1 MKNKLLHIV
10 FILVLFQVSLLKAQD
25 TTLQNIDAKTYKLYT
40 EKNWH
45 KLIKLSKY
53 ALDNDVDYY
62 YLRMRLGIAY
72 YEQHRYNLAYQQ
84 FKKAKRFDDNDLL
97 NEYLYYSYLFGKNY
111 TEAEELSYYFSDEL
125 KTKLGISEPKKV
137 ISAEIIYAGLINNDY
152 QELKDF
158 RYEAP
163 YKFILNNRFRND
175 YNYFYGLNLKLRLNK
190 NYSSTISYGKLVQN
204 KTQIF
209 QDHDYLQDTSIIQE
223 ISNTT
228 KQGNLYFNLVY
239 SSLKFNWFVGLN
251 FVHVNDNYV
260 KLIDVEPE
268 YQKEEVAERYTDAI
282 ISAGFTVNTTFF
294 AAGLDAGA
302 ANLGAQRQLQ
312 FGGSIYLYPK
322 ANKNIVI
329 YAMPVFQNISENV
342 FIPDVGRRGRYER
355 STLENNFVIR
365 TGITSKIYKSFFI
378 NFNAYFG
385 RINQLNDDIGYL
397 VFNDIDVITSIYSAR
412 LSFNITKKISAFV
425 SYSYS
430 EREHEYQ
437 TINYFIPLPPTVIDE
452 SGIINITNQS
462 IIGGIKWSF

>member
-10 FILVLFQVSLLKAQD
+10 FILVLFQTFLLKAQD
-25 TTLQNIDAKTYKLYT
+25 TTLQDIDAKTYKLYT

-45 KLIKLSKY
+45 DLIKLSKK
-53 ALDNDVDYY
+53 AIKNDIDYY

-84 FKKAKRFDDNDLL
+84 FKKAKQFDNNDLL
-97 NEYLYYSYLFGKNY
+97 NEYLYYSYLFGGNY
-111 TEAEELSYYFSDEL
+111 AEAEKLSDNFNDSL
-125 KTKLGISEPKKV
+125 KVKLGITKPKKV

-152 QELKDF
+152 QKLKDF
-158 RYEAP
+158 RKNDFFKYT
-163 YKFILNNRFRND
+163 LNNRFRND

-190 NYSSTISYGKLVQN
+190 KYSSIISYGKLVQN

-268 YQKEEVAERYTDAI
+268 FQKEEVTEKYTDAI

-294 AAGLDAGA
+294 AAGLNASA

-312 FGGSIYLYPK
+312 FGGSFYLYPK

-329 YAMPVFQNISENV
+329 YAMPIFQNISENV

-355 STLENNFVIR
+355 STLENNLVIK
-365 TGITSKIYKSFFI
+365 TGFTSKIYKSFFI

-385 RINQLNDDIGYL
+385 RINQFNDDIGYL
-397 VFNDIDVITSIYSAR
+397 VFNDIDVITSLYSAR

-437 TINYFIPLPPTVIDE
+437 TINYFIPPTVIDE